1 MRQRKPIS
9 TDIRMKRN
17 KSFISQKKEATCK
30 EKIQTTLIILA
41 RRANRRVQ
49 EEGINR
55 SNLCVLFINSNGRNI
70 RSVLFNLLTR

>member
-55 SNLCVLFINSNGRNI
+55 SNSGVVLVFARERNFW
-70 RSVLFNLLTR
+70 SE